1 MFLSWDTIYSVNI
14 EEFNNQHK
22 KLFAIINNIYELKN
36 NPNRDSLIKA
46 IKELDD
52 YSDYHLKK
60 EEEVFEK
67 YDYPEKENHKMF
79 HNNYRKKITLFK
91 ERIENE
97 EDLVKLIKEISIFL
111 RNWWLNHIQN
121 IDHQYTDYLNK
132 KGLY

>member
-79 HNNYRKKITLFK
+79 HNNYRKKIALFK